1 MKPQKKADIIA
12 QLNRLKK
19 NIMEIPID
27 LRDPQQIETLQ
38 FAAASVDDAVGFLND
53 ITEVQHERNDDQ

>member
-1 MKPQKKADIIA
+1 MKTTKKADIIA

-19 NIMEIPID
+19 NIMEIPIN

-38 FAAASVDDAVGFLND
+38 FAAASVDDVIGFLND
-53 ITEVQHERNDDQ
+53 VQEVQKWELT

>member
-19 NIMEIPID
+19 NIMEIPIN

-38 FAAASVDDAVGFLND
+38 FAAASVDDVIGFLND
-53 ITEVQHERNDDQ
+53 VQEVQKWELT

>member
-19 NIMEIPID
+19 NIMCIPID
-27 LRDPQQIETLQ
+27 LRDPQQIETLK
-38 FAAASVDDAVGFLND
+38 FAAASVDDVVGFLND
-53 ITEVQHERNDDQ
+53 ITEVQSNGI